1 MHLYFEF
8 HCTSE
13 DNELGIASGHSD
25 PPLSASGEREA
36 EELGQRYAGKNIDA
50 VYCSDLLRAAQTATI
65 AFPQE
70 EIPIHADARLRE
82 CDYGKMN
89 GSLVR
94 EVHDDLLARVDFEY
108 PDGESYRQAV
118 ERVGEA
124 VEDIK
129 ERHED
134 ETVVIIGHRAT
145 YYALE
150 HLVKGKDLETMLAE
164 EWKWM
169 PEWHWEAD
177 VR

>member
-25 PPLSASGEREA
+25 PPLSHLGEEQA
-36 EELGQRYAGKNIDA
+36 EDLGRRYVDRKIDA
-50 VYCSDLLRAAQTATI
+50 VYCSDLLRAAQTAAI

-70 EIPIHADARLRE
+70 EIPVTADARLRE
-82 CDYGKMN
+82 CDYGKLN
-89 GSLVR
+89 GSPVR
-94 EVHDDLLARVDFEY
+94 EVHADPAAYLDFEH

-124 VEDIK
+124 LDDIK
-129 ERHED
+129 GRHEN

-150 HLVKGKDLETMLAE
+150 HRVKGTDLQTMLSE
-164 EWKWM
+164 QWKWM
-169 PEWHWEAD
+169 PEWNWEAD
-177 VR
+177 V